1 MEQVMNDEYLIQP
14 ADQIFSICQSGD
26 PMVTIRADKT
36 MEFGPNYTPDAAAKI
51 FWDAVLAHYP
61 QGFAANTAA

>member
-1 MEQVMNDEYLIQP
+1 MMNIL
-14 ADQIFSICQSGD
+14 SNQS
-26 PMVTIRADKT
+26 MV
-36 MEFGPNYTPDAAAKI
+36 FGPNYTPDAAAKI